1 MKLSSNDNIVVAILF
16 LIAKISIDK
25 IRSITDSTV
34 RITYCVDKIL
44 INLISYHVDK
54 WTKHCL
60 ILMKYSSEIDSYSEM
75 MPR

>member
-54 WTKHCL
+54 WTKDCL
-60 ILMKYSSEIDSYSEM
+60 TLMKYSSEIDSYSEM